1 MSIISEWQKQLD
13 QNKGH
18 SLEANFLITTPM
30 FIGDGRQK
38 ADSIRPPSIKG
49 ALRFWWRA
57 LYWHQFMG
65 QAQSNES
72 MALKALH
79 AAEADLFGSITTD
92 QGAVQSRFSLVI
104 TRLEKN
110 QQNTLWR
117 PGKGS
122 GVKYLMGQGVSS
134 NDPEDFITEGSSFD
148 LILSGKP
155 GATGPTSTQ
164 WVELEQTLLL
174 WGLLGGL
181 GSRARKGLGSVSLQS
196 INGGEASMPRNKDE
210 YFAQLKGLL
219 SPSTSLTKLPPFTAL
234 SCHIH
239 LGCCDEGSS
248 PMKLIETVGLTMQ
261 RYRSVDEG
269 VNPGNRSVF
278 GLPHKDFVATGQ
290 HPPRRASPLFSHIH
304 QLPNGDCLAMQLL
317 MPAQFLPPETRVDEG
332 VIDWKVIKRYLDS
345 QFSRENTLFDAKE
358 STSGN

>member
-57 LYWHQFMG
+57 LHWHHFMG

-79 AAEADLFGSITTD
+79 AAEADLFGSIATD
-92 QGAVQSRFSLVI
+92 QGPVQSRFSLI
-104 TRLEKN
+104 IASLEQN
-110 QQNTLWR
+110 QQNAPWH
-117 PGKGS
+117 PGENS
-122 GVKYLMGQGVSS
+122 GVKYLMGQGVNS
-134 NDPEDFITEGSSFD
+134 NDAGNFIAEGSSFD

-155 GATGPTSTQ
+155 GPTGPTSTQ
-164 WVELEQTLLL
+164 WVELEQTLML

-196 INGGEASMPRNKDE
+196 LTGGVASVPHNKDE
-210 YFAQLKGLL
+210 YFAQLKGLM
-219 SPSTSLTKLPPFTAL
+219 SPSISLTKTPPFTAL
-234 SCHIH
+234 SSHIH

-248 PMKLIETVGLTMQ
+248 PIKLIETVGLTMQ
-261 RYRSVDEG
+261 RYRSVGEG
-269 VNPGNRSVF
+269 VNPGNRSIF
-278 GLPHKDFVATGQ
+278 GLPHDDFIPKKPA
-290 HPPRRASPLFSHIH
+290 PPRRASPLFSHIH
-304 QLPNGDCLAMQLL
+304 QFPNGDCLAMQLL
-317 MPAQFLPPETRVDEG
+317 MPAQFLPLGIRVDEG